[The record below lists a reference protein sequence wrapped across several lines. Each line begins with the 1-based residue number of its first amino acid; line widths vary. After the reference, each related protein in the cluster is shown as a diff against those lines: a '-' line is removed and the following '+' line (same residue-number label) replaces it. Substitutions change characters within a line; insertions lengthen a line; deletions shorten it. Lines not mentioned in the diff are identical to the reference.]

1 MRKLTILF
9 LATALA
15 AFFAVSAT
23 ASPRTKNVK
32 VADSYFS
39 PKRITIRK
47 GTKITWKWDGFLQH
61 NVTVFKG
68 PAKFRSRIMVR
79 GSFSHLFTKRGTYF
93 LRCTLH
99 PASMRE
105 TITVK

>member
-32 VADSYFS
+32 VADSVFS
-39 PKRITIRK
+39 PRRITIRK
-47 GTKITWKWDGFLQH
+47 GTKVTWKWDGFLEH
-61 NVTVFKG
+61 NVTVAKG
-68 PAKFRSRIMVR
+68 PAKFHSRILVS
-79 GSFSHLFTKRGTYF
+79 GSFSHVFTKKGTYF

-99 PASMRE
+99 PASMKE